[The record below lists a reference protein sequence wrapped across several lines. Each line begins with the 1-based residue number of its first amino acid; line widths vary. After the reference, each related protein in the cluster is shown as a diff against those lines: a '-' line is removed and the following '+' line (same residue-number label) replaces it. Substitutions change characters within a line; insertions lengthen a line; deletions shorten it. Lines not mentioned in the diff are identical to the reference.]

1 MREPPGKIAC
11 TSVGISHKKDRHI
24 IFLICPIGA
33 YDTDLE
39 LQCTWVLR
47 LELMRALN
55 LLCPRYLQCFMLCF
69 KVYVT

>member
-1 MREPPGKIAC
+1 MREPPGKIAS
-11 TSVGISHKKDRHI
+11 TSAGISHKKDRHI

-47 LELMRALN
+47 LEPIWGLN
-55 LLCPRYLQCFMLCF
+55 L
-69 KVYVT
+69 